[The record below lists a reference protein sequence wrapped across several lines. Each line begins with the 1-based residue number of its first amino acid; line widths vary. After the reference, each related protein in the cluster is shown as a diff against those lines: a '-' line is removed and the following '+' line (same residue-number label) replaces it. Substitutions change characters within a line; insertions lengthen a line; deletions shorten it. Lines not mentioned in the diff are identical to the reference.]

1 MTTDTKTWFQNVN
14 RLVNEERIL
23 EVEVEPGMVDGQ
35 EQKFVAEGEPH
46 LDGEPGDLILRI
58 KTLPH
63 SKYERR
69 GDDLYT
75 NITLSLQVKALRLYS
90 GGLIKFD

>member
-1 MTTDTKTWFQNVN
+1 
-14 RLVNEERIL
+14 LVNEERTL

-63 SKYERR
+63 KKFERR

-75 NITLSLQVKALRLYS
+75 NITLTLQVNSFLFVNLHNEFNFVNRTRWS
-90 GGLIKFD
+90 GSVWT